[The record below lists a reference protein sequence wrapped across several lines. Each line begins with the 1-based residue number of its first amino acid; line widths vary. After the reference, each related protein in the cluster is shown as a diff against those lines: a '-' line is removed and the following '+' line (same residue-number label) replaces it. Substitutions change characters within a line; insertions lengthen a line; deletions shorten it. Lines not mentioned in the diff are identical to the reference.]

1 MRQCTRLPNGAE
13 MNGFRGAARFLT
25 SLHIFEGASPTAAAI
40 QSQAAQ
46 AAQGARVLNLGSAR

>member
-1 MRQCTRLPNGAE
+1 

-46 AAQGARVLNLGSAR
+46 AAQGARVVNLGSAR

>member
-25 SLHIFEGASPTAAAI
+25 SLHIFEGLRQQLLRFNHKQLRQP
-40 QSQAAQ
+40 
-46 AAQGARVLNLGSAR
+46 REPGS